1 MNAPRKSASGGR
13 FGQNRFIPF
22 MFALCVTLLNG
33 TAQATV
39 SLPNVPLFVLS
50 AGKPNVLM
58 VLDDSNSM
66 DEFPSGAAAGSN
78 DPGSKGMIAR
88 SVINGLISTYTGSIN
103 MGLMSY
109 QQNTPAAYY
118 LHNSPYDAGFDPTQY
133 NPAFTGIRSSS
144 TKKFRTP
151 NPTSPGNYIYYNVAL
166 PFYATTNQGNG
177 FCYSATAS
185 FDNGSETY
193 PAGPWDTYSCYT
205 SKTGTSNA
213 LPTNS
218 ATATAAGYSGF
229 LGNFAFSPT
238 DSDLAQN
245 ILDFGRFLTW
255 EFVAR
260 TWFRNDSPGRGYLYV
275 PIKNLDATQ
284 AAALNAKLTCN
295 IPGNPS
301 PCTTT
306 GLMNAGL
313 TPIEGTLRTAKDYL
327 GGAWSVAAEGYTSS
341 SYPLPTTCKKSYVIL
356 VTDGLPDTDPSGNV
370 VTNPATAIA
379 AAANAASALEA
390 AGVDTYVVGFALPYG
405 TDPSSLNTIAS
416 AGGTGTAYNASDSAT
431 LNAALSTIFQDI
443 GTKSGSGG
451 AVATNSTQL
460 DTGTRVFKATFM
472 PGAWSGTLE
481 AFGISGGTVNAVSS
495 WQASIP
501 AAASRNILTWNGT
514 AGATFPTPAQ
524 TTLLTAPI
532 ADYIRGVR
540 TGEGTTYR
548 TRATLLGDIIDS
560 SPVYVEQGTTKTVYV
575 GANDGMLHAFD
586 ATTGAELFAY
596 VPASLDFTALKT
608 LSNPAYSHRFFVD
621 GELAVSNTTQTPGK
635 RILVG
640 LLGRGGKAVYALDVT
655 NPASPTVLWEKSSAD
670 LGMADFGN
678 ALGKPVIAQLNTG
691 ATGVIIGNGYNGSN
705 DHSSLFVLDITTGA
719 LIKELDTGTG
729 SSVAPNGMASPKG
742 WDADRSGTV
751 DLVYAGDLL
760 GNVWEFDVSGSNP
773 SQWGSVFGKT
783 GTVLNPFFIAKDP
796 GNVVQPITGG
806 ITIGLDPTT
815 FNRWIFFGTGR
826 YLTLSDT
833 SNLQTQSWYGL
844 TDTGTAISGRSVLK
858 QRSIAVQTT
867 ASGMPVRAFG
877 AATAGDMAGLQGW
890 YVDLLGL
897 PGNVQ
902 QGERMVSDSSLYN
915 SVLLAA
921 SIIPDSS
928 TACAAGGHGYIN
940 AIDPFTGASVSSVFF
955 DVNGDGS
962 FNDADK
968 IANGST
974 LLPIGSIDLG
984 VDMPSMP
991 SIIDRLLVTGGSKG
1005 NIGSIGV
1012 NNPAQ
1017 TGRLTWRELV
1027 GD

>member
-1 MNAPRKSASGGR
+1 MNTSRKSGAGGR
-13 FGQNRFIPF
+13 FGQGRFIPF
-22 MFALCVTLLNG
+22 VLAFCITLLNAP
-33 TAQATV
+33 AQATV
-39 SLPNVPLFVLS
+39 ALPNVPLFVLS

-66 DEFPSGAAAGSN
+66 DEFPNGAAAGSN

-109 QQNTPAAYY
+109 QQNDPAAYY
-118 LHNSPYDAGFDPTQY
+118 LHNSPYDAGYDPTQY
-133 NPAFTGIRSSS
+133 DPTFTGIRSSS

-151 NPTSPGNYIYYNVAL
+151 NLTSPGNYIYYNVAL
-166 PFYATTNQGNG
+166 PFYATSNQGNG

-193 PAGPWDTYSCYT
+193 PAGPWDKYSCYS

-213 LPTNS
+213 LPTNAAS
-218 ATATAAGYSGF
+218 ATAAGYSGF
-229 LGNFAFSPT
+229 MGNFTFSPT

-255 EFVAR
+255 EFVAP
-260 TWFRNDSPGRGYLYV
+260 TWYRNDSPGRGYLNV
-275 PIKNLDATQ
+275 PIKDLDATQ

-295 IPGNPS
+295 IPGNPA

-313 TPIEGTLRTAKDYL
+313 TPIEGTLQTAKDYL
-327 GGAWSVAAEGYTSS
+327 GGSWNVAAEGYTSS

-356 VTDGLPDTDPSGNV
+356 VTDGLPDVDKTGAVVSDPAV
-370 VTNPATAIA
+370 ALTAAKNA
-379 AAANAASALEA
+379 AAALEA

-405 TDPSSLNTIAS
+405 TDPTSLNTIAS

-431 LNAALSTIFQDI
+431 LNAALSAIFQDI
-443 GTKSGSGG
+443 STKSGSGG

-472 PGAWSGTLE
+472 PTAWSGTLE
-481 AFGISGGTVNAVSS
+481 SFGITSGVVNTAPS
-495 WQASIP
+495 WQATIP
-501 AAASRNILTWNGT
+501 VAASRNILTWDGSAGT
-514 AGATFPTPAQ
+514 AFPTAAQ
-524 TTLLTAPI
+524 TTVLTAPI

-540 TGEGTTYR
+540 TGEGSTYR
-548 TRATLLGDIIDS
+548 ARTTLLGDIIDS
-560 SPVYVEQGTTKTVYV
+560 SPVYVEQGTAKTIYV

-586 ATTGAELFAY
+586 ASTGAEVFAY
-596 VPASLDFTALKT
+596 VPANLDFAALKT

-655 NPASPTVLWEKSSAD
+655 NPASPTVLWEKSAAD
-670 LGMADFGN
+670 PGMAHFGN

-691 ATGVIIGNGYNGSN
+691 TTGVIIGNGYNGSN
-705 DHSSLFVLDITTGA
+705 DHSSLFVLNIATGA
-719 LIKELDTGTG
+719 LIKEIDTGTG
-729 SSVAPNGMASPKG
+729 SSALPNGMASPKG
-742 WDADRSGTV
+742 WDTDRSGTV

-760 GNVWEFDVSGSNP
+760 GNVWEFDLSSNLP
-773 SQWGSVFGKT
+773 SKWDSVFKT
-783 GTVLNPFFIAKDP
+783 GSTLNPFFIAKDP
-796 GNVVQPITGG
+796 SNVVQPITGG
-806 ITIGLDPTT
+806 VTIGLDPAT
-815 FNRWIFFGTGR
+815 FKRWVFFGTGR
-826 YLTLSDT
+826 YLTMPDT

-844 TDTGTAISGRSVLK
+844 IDDGASISGRSVLK
-858 QRSIAVQTT
+858 QRSIVVQTT
-867 ASGMPVRAFG
+867 TSGTPVRAFE
-877 AATAGDMAGLQGW
+877 AATAGDMAGKQGW
-890 YVDLLGL
+890 YVDLLGQ
-897 PGNVQ
+897 PGDVQ
-902 QGERMVSDSSLYN
+902 QGERMVSDPSLYN

-991 SIIDRLLVTGGSKG
+991 SIIDKLLVTGGSKG
-1005 NIGSIGV
+1005 NIGSVGV
-1012 NNPAQ
+1012 NNPTQ
-1017 TGRLTWRELV
+1017 SGRLAWRELV